1 MTHSPFPE
9 CVKALG
15 HALAPLSQ
23 RIHAVLTE
31 SQQRSVLDQSSIER
45 VGNALDKLQEQIE
58 ALETIINHDFTA
70 LVECTVDE
78 GVLNAH
84 RIAGKLEST
93 LGTMLVAYRRYDGS
107 DEYPYLLLAA
117 IHRHTL
123 TEIVDWIDEVIEVI
137 DNPIH
142 ALQRRHLPT
151 MGRVELDLALRL
163 TPAPELMELEQYYRA
178 RGIDQRHSAT
188 QRRGLGFWGWAA
200 VIGLGLWLGSGGC
213 DEGE

>member
-107 DEYPYLLLAA
+107 DEPSRGTHHVGPWFMEDGDWPSACSILSEWRPSRVKRGSLMPLRSLSLNCA
-117 IHRHTL
+117 HRVGL
-123 TEIVDWIDEVIEVI
+123 TWLSW
-137 DNPIH
+137 
-142 ALQRRHLPT
+142 ASA
-151 MGRVELDLALRL
+151 RVKRCKPRFGSVPLSLRSN
-163 TPAPELMELEQYYRA
+163 
-178 RGIDQRHSAT
+178 H
-188 QRRGLGFWGWAA
+188 F
-200 VIGLGLWLGSGGC
+200 GC
-213 DEGE
+213 GAS

>member
-1 MTHSPFPE
+1 MTESPFPE

-23 RIHAVLTE
+23 RIHAVLAE
-31 SQQRSVLDQSSIER
+31 SQRRSVLDQPSVER
-45 VGNALDKLQEQIE
+45 VGHALDKLQAQLE
-58 ALETIINHDFTA
+58 ALEAIINHDLAA
-70 LVECTVDE
+70 LVECTVDK
-78 GVLNAH
+78 GGLDAY

-93 LGTMLVAYRRYDGS
+93 LGTILVAYRRYDGS

-123 TEIVDWIDEVIEVI
+123 TEIVDWIDELIEAI

-151 MGRVELDLALRL
+151 MGRVELDLTLRL
-163 TPAPELMELEQYYRA
+163 TPAPELAELEQYYRA
-178 RGIDQRHSAT
+178 WSVDQRHSGT
-188 QRRGLGFWGWAA
+188 ERGLGFWGWAA